1 KMARFQLL
9 SHERFTELTARRGP
23 GTIDLSEY
31 KHWIEQ
37 AHEKANGWGEIQ
49 LERDDNQRA
58 IKRRTTIAGKELG
71 KTVKWHRKS
80 NHERLIF
87 QVIDPRL
94 AQKRTRR
101 KKVAA

>member
-1 KMARFQLL
+1 MARFQAL
-9 SHERFTELTARRGP
+9 SHERIAELTARRHP
-23 GTIDLSEY
+23 AAVDLSEY
-31 KHWIEQ
+31 KSWIEQ
-37 AHEKANGWGEIQ
+37 AAQHANGWGEIE
-49 LERDDNQRA
+49 LAPEDSQRA

-80 NHERLIF
+80 NHGRLIF
-87 QVIDPRL
+87 RVLDPQS